1 MNEELNQFDFETRAI
16 RGQLKRTEYREHSS
30 PLFLTSSFCFDSIEQ
45 AKSLF
50 ADEIEGNIYSRFSN
64 PNTDEFISKLS
75 NLEGTES
82 GLATASGMS
91 AIFVSLAGLV
101 SAGDN
106 IIACRSIFGST
117 HQILTQILPR
127 FGVSFT
133 YVDIEDQKNWKNY
146 FQKNTKLFF
155 LETPSNPTLD
165 IIDIQAISEIC
176 KENNVLLNVDN
187 CFATPYLQRPIE
199 FGADIITHSAT
210 KFMDGQ
216 GRVLGGAILSNKE
229 ITEKLRFFAR
239 HTGPSL
245 SPFNAWILSKSLE
258 TLSIRM
264 ERHSESAFKLAE
276 SLEKHPK
283 IKKVKYPFL
292 KSNPS
297 FDLAKKQMKLGGG
310 LLSIY
315 LDSFEKGKKFIELN
329 TLFSHTA
336 NLGDSRTIITHP
348 ASTTHSKLSVEERAK
363 VGIEDGLVRISV
375 GLESFRDI
383 IYEIDKN
390 LNLL

>member
-16 RGQLKRTEYREHSS
+16 RGQLKKTSYREHSS
-30 PLFLTSSFCFDSIEQ
+30 PLFLTSSFCFDDIEQ
-45 AKSLF
+45 ARGLF
-50 ADEIEGNIYSRFSN
+50 ADELEGNIYSRFSN

-75 NLEGTES
+75 DLEGTES
-82 GLATASGMS
+82 GIATASGMS

-101 SAGDN
+101 SSGDH
-106 IIACRSIFGST
+106 ILASRSIFGST
-117 HQILTQILPR
+117 HQILTQILPK
-127 FGVSFT
+127 FGISFT
-133 YVDIEDQKNWKNY
+133 YVDIEDQKNWKKY

-165 IIDIQAISEIC
+165 IIDIQAIADVC
-176 KENNVLLNVDN
+176 KENKVLLNVDN

-210 KFMDGQ
+210 KFIDGQ
-216 GRVLGGAILSNKE
+216 GRVLGGAILSSKQ

-276 SLEKHPK
+276 YLDKHPK

-292 KSNPS
+292 QSNPS
-297 FDLAKKQMKLGGG
+297 FELAKKQMKLGGA

-348 ASTTHSKLSVEERAK
+348 ASTTHSKLSAEERAM

-375 GLESFRDI
+375 GLESIRDI
-383 IYEIDKN
+383 ISEIDKN
-390 LNLL
+390 LNIL